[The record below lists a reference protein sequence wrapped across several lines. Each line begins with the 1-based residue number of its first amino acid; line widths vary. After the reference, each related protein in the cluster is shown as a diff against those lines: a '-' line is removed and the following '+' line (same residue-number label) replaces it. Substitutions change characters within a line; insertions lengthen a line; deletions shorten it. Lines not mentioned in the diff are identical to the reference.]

1 VKILLAKTPHYDI
14 SRKRPAHIHG
24 RGLVLVTGGAGFI
37 GSHLVDRLVSEGWR
51 VRVLD
56 NFSTGRMENVEH
68 HVNSQVVEVV
78 RGDLKDLE
86 VVKRAVDG
94 VDTVFHFAA
103 NPEVRVSTTNPEVHF
118 NENVVATFNLLEAM
132 RRRGVKE
139 VVFASSSSVYGEP
152 DEIPVGEEAP
162 VRPVSVYGASKAACE
177 SLIHAYSKLY
187 GIRAVILRYA
197 NVVGPRLKHGVV
209 YDFVVKLG
217 RSPSELEVLG
227 DGKQVR
233 SYVHVDDAVEA
244 TLIAWR
250 ESDNRF
256 EVYNVAS
263 EDWMTV
269 DEVADEVIKAVGLS
283 DVRKVYRP
291 VLHGV
296 GWLGDVKRVALRIDK
311 LKALGF
317 KPSMSSREAVRATA
331 KRLVEELVHNGLASR
346 ASLARQD
353 HCHAERA
360 KEGNA

>member
-1 VKILLAKTPHYDI
+1 M
-14 SRKRPAHIHG
+14 RG
-24 RGLVLVTGGAGFI
+24 RGLALVTGGAGFI

-56 NFSTGRMENVEH
+56 NFSTGGLENVEH
-68 HVNSQVVEVV
+68 HVDREVLEVV
-78 RGDLKDLE
+78 KGDLKDLE
-86 VVKRAVDG
+86 VVERALQDVD
-94 VDTVFHFAA
+94 VVFHFAA

-152 DEIPVGEEAP
+152 DEIPVGEDAP
-162 VRPVSVYGASKAACE
+162 ARPVSVYGASKAACE

-187 GIRAVILRYA
+187 GIKAVILRYA

-209 YDFVVKLG
+209 YDFVVKLK
-217 RSPSELEVLG
+217 RNPSELEVLG

-250 ESDNRF
+250 ESANRF

-269 DEVADEVIKAVGLS
+269 DDVADEVIKAVGLS

-296 GWLGDVKRVALRIDK
+296 GWPGDVKRVALRIDK

-331 KRLVEELVHNGLASR
+331 KKLVEEFV
-346 ASLARQD
+346 
-353 HCHAERA
+353 
-360 KEGNA
+360 K